1 MAKPD
6 PRIYRYVL
14 EKMGVMPNEAIF
26 VDNLKRNTN
35 GAEKVGIKS
44 IQFINY
50 RKLVKDLKKLKI
62 RID

>member
-14 EKMGVMPNEAIF
+14 KKMDIKPSEAIF